1 MAQVSTAEELLARV
15 AERDAGALGELYDAL
30 APGVLGL
37 LLRILGDR
45 GAAEA
50 ALEEAFVE
58 LWNQAP
64 AWSRERVSGAAGLV
78 LMARG
83 AAVEKL
89 RGGRVPAS
97 PPGPQSNPPPVSSA
111 WLPRSEEI
119 ASLDERRELLK
130 KMIKQLPE
138 SQRRVLDLSAF
149 EGYTETD
156 LALKLGEPLG
166 RVQTEL
172 RAAMRF
178 LRHRVRAVLG
188 TWSTNI

>member
-15 AERDAGALGELYDAL
+15 AERDTGALGELYDAL
-30 APGVLGL
+30 APGVLGML
-37 LLRILGDR
+37 WRILGDR

-64 AWSRERVSGAAGLV
+64 AWSRERVSGAAGLM
-78 LMARG
+78 LMARR
-83 AAVEKL
+83 AAVEEL
-89 RGGRVPAS
+89 RGGRVLAS
-97 PPGPQSNPPPVSSA
+97 PPGPQSPPPVSTA

-138 SQRRVLDLSAF
+138 SQRRLLDLSAF
-149 EGYTETD
+149 EGYTETE